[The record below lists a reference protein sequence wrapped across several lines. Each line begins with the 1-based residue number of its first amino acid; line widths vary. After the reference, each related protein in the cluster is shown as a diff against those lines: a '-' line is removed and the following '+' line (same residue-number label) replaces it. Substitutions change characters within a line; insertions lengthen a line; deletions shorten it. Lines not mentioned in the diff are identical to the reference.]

1 MKKLIVP
8 GDKSITQRFLIL
20 AGVAEGKSLLRGALA
35 STDCFSTAD
44 TLQKLGVQIT
54 NEPDKD
60 EFTILGAGLQG
71 FRNPECKGFD
81 TLAGRHS
88 CSLPPTPRYPKVG
101 VMQVFWNY

>member
-1 MKKLIVP
+1 MRKLIVP

-20 AGVAEGKSLLRGALA
+20 AGLAEGKSLLRGALA

-60 EFTILGAGLQG
+60 EFTILGSGL
-71 FRNPECKGFD
+71 KGFE
-81 TLAGRHS
+81 TLLVTWISKTVALVQGL
-88 CSLPPTPRYPKVG
+88 C
-101 VMQVFWNY
+101 